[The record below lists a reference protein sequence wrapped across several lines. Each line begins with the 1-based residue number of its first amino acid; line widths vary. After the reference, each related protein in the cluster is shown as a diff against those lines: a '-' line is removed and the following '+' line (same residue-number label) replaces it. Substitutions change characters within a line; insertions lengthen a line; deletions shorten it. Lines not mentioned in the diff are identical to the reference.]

1 MNTISQKSRKFVR
14 DSLDLDRNFHPPV
27 IVKTGNKSPQLVGQK
42 WHYETKGGRKIYH
55 PTSYSRTGWSNM
67 IYVPSTIRIEVGEI
81 WLRKNGISYNPL
93 IEPAKKNFGPKA
105 TCLEKL

>member
-27 IVKTGNKSPQLVGQK
+27 IVKTGNQSPQLVGQK
-42 WHYETKGGRKIYH
+42 WHYETKGGRKI
-55 PTSYSRTGWSNM
+55 
-67 IYVPSTIRIEVGEI
+67 TIRIEVGEI